1 MRRALRHSQMSSGL
15 ILKREIAMAVFCG
28 VRIRVRV
35 KGQG

>member
-28 VRIRVRV
+28 
-35 KGQG
+35 GS